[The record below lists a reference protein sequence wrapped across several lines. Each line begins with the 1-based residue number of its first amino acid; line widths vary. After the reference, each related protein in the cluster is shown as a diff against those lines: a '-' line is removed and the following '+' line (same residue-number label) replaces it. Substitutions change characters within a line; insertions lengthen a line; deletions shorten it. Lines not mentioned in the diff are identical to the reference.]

1 MVNGILAVEEG
12 VNAELKSMEK
22 KLADTLGT
30 KVQIEMA
37 GGRGTI
43 SINFFSSEELNAFLN
58 RMMREAGNNVQ
69 NETIAGK
76 SIDGI
81 IENKNAEG
89 APVSP
94 SPGGPVVNEPA
105 TEKSDFSGAA
115 TVDPVEELLKNFSL

>member
-1 MVNGILAVEEG
+1 MVNGILAAEES

-30 KVQIEMA
+30 KVQIEMT

-43 SINFFSSEELNAFLN
+43 SINFFSNEELNAFLN
-58 RMMREAGNNVQ
+58 RMTA
-69 NETIAGK
+69 ETDKKTSLEQASGGG

-89 APVSP
+89 
-94 SPGGPVVNEPA
+94 GPVANEPVA
-105 TEKSDFSGAA
+105 EKSDFSGAA